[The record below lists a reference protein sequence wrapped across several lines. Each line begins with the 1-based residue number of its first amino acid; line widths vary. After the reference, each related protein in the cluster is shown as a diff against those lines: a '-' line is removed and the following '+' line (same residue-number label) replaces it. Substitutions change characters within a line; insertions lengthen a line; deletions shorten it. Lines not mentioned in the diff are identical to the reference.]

1 MQYSYIECFD
11 GWEKIFPSGNLIG
24 FQKKRYI
31 ELDSMVIDNDKE
43 AKYIRGR
50 KSLYQAKCPICQDIM
65 SFNKGS
71 KIVNKNPYFFHLD
84 KEQCFSFESLAHAR
98 TKKYLY
104 ELFNQAGYIVK
115 EEKRHKDI
123 SRADV
128 AVLQTVIGKE
138 ELKLAIEV
146 QASNIRISN
155 IVRRT
160 NIYFEENVPTAWVL
174 ILDSFFPPKETE
186 VNGEKVY
193 TDSYSGTR
201 ISNFNPE
208 TNSYEYT
215 YISPLKEEYFFVTG
229 ANNNAF
235 NYLMDVYN
243 VIVTVDHNGHVF
255 LIRRT
260 PESSKLR
267 ADALLENREHS
278 TQDDIFLVNRIA
290 ESDIVPVLL
299 ETELLRAT
307 YREND
312 MKMNKHTQL
321 NEEFKGQIHK
331 SESHP
336 TNVVDA
342 AIEFDKARQ
351 IEEALN
357 SIELARKTR
366 EEIKI
371 AYTNKL
377 LEIEQ
382 QKAEE
387 RRRQEETLGEQMAKD
402 YMSNLYNQYEKAF
415 SMLVERLETE
425 KVQFHLSSIGN
436 WYSWL
441 NYLKEEKHKW
451 YIVVKTLFK
460 GFPTS
465 FYSDN
470 NDFEMYFNKEQN
482 RYKNWIESRSL
493 IEFVAEL
500 QQHYEQVTKNTT
512 QKVFYKELLDKYGQ
526 KLDKVQ
532 KKEKIQR
539 EQEELRIRQEKIK
552 KEEEERKHI
561 RLQKEQ
567 LYKKQE
573 LLNKDYYEIPHLTEN
588 EIDDFRNQFWEEYI
602 CIPKKERT
610 AYEKKYFPTFTA
622 GLPKWFMSRKLRHEE
637 KEIEAVNKQKSKK
650 REHKENLKDNEDG
663 FIQLKLL

>member
-1 MQYSYIECFD
+1 MQYSYIGYFD
-11 GWEKIFPSGNLIG
+11 GWEKIFPSGNLIE
-24 FQKKRYI
+24 FQQKSYI

-43 AKYIRGR
+43 AKYIKGR
-50 KSLYQAKCPICQDIM
+50 KALYQAKCPICQDVM

-71 KIVNKNPYFFHLD
+71 NIVNKNPYFFHLD

-104 ELFNQAGYIVK
+104 ELFSKSGYIVK

-123 SRADV
+123 SRVDV
-128 AVLQTVIGKE
+128 AVLQNVDGKE

-146 QASNIRISN
+146 QASNIRIGN
-155 IVRRT
+155 IARRT
-160 NIYFEENVPTAWVL
+160 NIYFEENVPTAWIL

-186 VNGEKVY
+186 INGEKIY

-229 ANNNAF
+229 ANNKAF
-235 NYLMDVYN
+235 NYLMDIYH

-260 PESSKLR
+260 LESSKLR
-267 ADALLENREHS
+267 VDVLLENREHS

-290 ESDIVPVLL
+290 ESDIVPILL
-299 ETELLRAT
+299 ETELLCAP

-312 MKMNKHTQL
+312 MRPNSNTQL
-321 NEEFKGQIHK
+321 NKEFKGQIHRSDSSLK
-331 SESHP
+331 
-336 TNVVDA
+336 NLVDA
-342 AIEFDKARQ
+342 SIEFDKAKE
-351 IEEALN
+351 IKEALN

-387 RRRQEETLGEQMAKD
+387 RRRQEEILAEQIAKD
-402 YMSNLYNQYEKAF
+402 YMSNLYKQYKKEY
-415 SMLVERLETE
+415 SMLVELLEAE
-425 KVQFHLSSIGN
+425 KVQFQLSSIGN

-441 NYLKEEKHKW
+441 NYLKEERHKW

-460 GFPTS
+460 GLPMS
-465 FYSDN
+465 FFDDQ
-470 NDFEMYFNKEQN
+470 NDFEIYFNKEQN
-482 RYKNWIESRSL
+482 TYKGWIEDRNLS
-493 IEFVAEL
+493 EFVEEL
-500 QQHYEQVTKNTT
+500 QQHYEQVANSAKEKMFY
-512 QKVFYKELLDKYGQ
+512 QKLLSKYGKKLEKLQ
-526 KLDKVQ
+526 KR
-532 KKEKIQR
+532 EKIQR
-539 EQEELRIRQEKIK
+539 EQEEQRIRQEKIK
-552 KEEEERKHI
+552 KEEEEQKRI
-561 RLQKEQ
+561 QLQKEQ
-567 LYKKQE
+567 LYRKQN
-573 LLNKDYYEIPHLTEN
+573 LLNKDYHEIPYLTKK
-588 EIDDFRNQFWEEYI
+588 EINDFRSRFWEAYK

-610 AYEKKYFPTFTA
+610 AYERKYFPL
-622 GLPKWFMSRKLRHEE
+622 GLPQWFMKDKIPYEE
-637 KEIEAVNKQKSKK
+637 KEIEATKKQKSKNK
-650 REHKENLKDNEDG
+650 DHQKNIKDNDDG
-663 FIQLKLL
+663 SVQLKLL